1 MLIVE
6 LIADCRVDLHFCA
19 RTPCLLSALGLEAP
33 IPAGPKCR
41 VAGLVGNSGRA
52 QGGGLFGAGFL
63 GASFLGAKNGPESEI
78 TGCHSK
84 WVVARVKWGPR
95 SVQ

>member
-52 QGGGLFGAGFL
+52 QGGRGFL
-63 GASFLGAKNGPESEI
+63 ALGF
-78 TGCHSK
+78 
-84 WVVARVKWGPR
+84 WARRFWAPKMAQNPR
-95 SVQ
+95 SRVATQNG

>member
-52 QGGGLFGAGFL
+52 QGGFLALGF
-63 GASFLGAKNGPESEI
+63 
-78 TGCHSK
+78 
-84 WVVARVKWGPR
+84 WARRFWAPKMAQNPR
-95 SVQ
+95 SRVATQNG

>member
-52 QGGGLFGAGFL
+52 QGGG
-63 GASFLGAKNGPESEI
+63 ASSLQCSRLSCAI
-78 TGCHSK
+78 
-84 WVVARVKWGPR
+84 V
-95 SVQ
+95 